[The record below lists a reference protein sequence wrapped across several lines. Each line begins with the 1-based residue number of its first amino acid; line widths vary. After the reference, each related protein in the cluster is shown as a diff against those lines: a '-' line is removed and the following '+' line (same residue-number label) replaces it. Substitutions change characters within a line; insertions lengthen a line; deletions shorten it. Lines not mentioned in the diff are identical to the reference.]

1 MTKRAILVLEDGS
14 VYEGYAFGAEANA
27 HGEVVFNTSMMGYQ
41 EMLTDPS
48 YAGQIVVPTYPLIG
62 NYGINEQDFE
72 SNKIQVRGF
81 VVREECYQPNHYLS
95 NSTLHQ
101 YLAESG
107 IPGISGVDTRAITR
121 KLRSVGVMMGTITS
135 DKTPQEAL
143 EQLKELPR
151 YGETDFVKQVTTDA
165 PYQWE
170 PELHGETSE
179 SLCKI
184 VVLDCG
190 LKYSILRIMHGLGCT
205 MQVVPATMSAD
216 EILSLKPDG
225 ILLSPGPG
233 NPELLDYIV
242 DTVKKLI
249 GKKPIMGICM
259 GNQLIARAFGAKT
272 FKLKFGHRGAN
283 HPVRDLSDGRI
294 HITAQ
299 NHGYATDPDSLN
311 GGLEVTHINLN
322 DGTVEGLRHKELPI
336 FSIQY
341 HSEASPGPLD
351 NTYLF
356 GKFIEMVRGGKIA
369 SPFNRGGM
377 RGIHAAL
384 QQKPERT
391 CQTTQREYDR
401 RRKASVG
408 ENKDETAKGLP
419 VLQAET
425 HR

>member
-1 MTKRAILVLEDGS
+1 MDKRANLVLEDGS
-14 VYEGYAFGAEANA
+14 VYEGYSFGAEASA
-27 HGEVVFNTSMMGYQ
+27 YGEVVFNTSMMGYQ

-48 YAGQIVVPTYPLIG
+48 YAGQIVMPTYPLIG

-72 SNKIQVRGF
+72 SNKIQVSGF

-95 NSTLHQ
+95 NKTLHE
-101 YLAESG
+101 YLTESG

-121 KLRSVGVMMGTITS
+121 KLRSSGVMMGIITS
-135 DKTPQEAL
+135 DKTPQQAL
-143 EQLKELPR
+143 EELQKLPK
-151 YGETDFVKQVTTDA
+151 YDEVDFVKQVTTGA
-165 PYQWE
+165 PYQWG
-170 PELHGETSE
+170 PELAEESSQ

-190 LKYSILRIMHGLGCT
+190 LKYSILRIMSGMGCT
-205 MQVVPATMSAD
+205 MRVVPGSMPAD
-216 EILSLKPDG
+216 EILNLKPDG

-242 DTVKKLI
+242 DTVKQLI

-283 HPVRDLSDGRI
+283 HPVRDLADGRI

-299 NHGYATDPDSLN
+299 NHGYATDPDSLK

-356 GKFIEMVRGGKIA
+356 EKFIQMVR
-369 SPFNRGGM
+369 
-377 RGIHAAL
+377 
-384 QQKPERT
+384 
-391 CQTTQREYDR
+391 RE
-401 RRKASVG
+401 
-408 ENKDETAKGLP
+408 L
-419 VLQAET
+419 
-425 HR
+425 